1 METRVAAIRRRL
13 DSSGPVDVVGPE
25 ALVAWLHQQQ
35 DDLRFLLEE
44 CERLAERVRMYE
56 VVKS

>member
-1 METRVAAIRRRL
+1 MDRVDAIRKRL
-13 DSSGPVDVVGPE
+13 DASGPVTVTGPE
-25 ALVAWLHQQQ
+25 TLVAWLEQQQ

-44 CERLAERVRMYE
+44 CERLAKTVRMYE

>member
-1 METRVAAIRRRL
+1 VDRVATIRKRL
-13 DSSGPVDVVGPE
+13 DSSGLVDVVGPE
-25 ALVAWLHQQQ
+25 ALVAWLQQQQ

-56 VVKS
+56 VIKS

>member
-1 METRVAAIRRRL
+1 METRVAAIRKRL
-13 DSSGPVDVVGPE
+13 DTSGPVEVVGPE
-25 ALVAWLHQQQ
+25 ALVAWLQQQQ

-44 CERLAERVRMYE
+44 CERLAKTVRMYE